1 MIVNFRLSKSSYLVF
16 FLLCFAIPWVAWIYM
31 AFTGFNLF
39 LFYTA
44 YSCSLAGLLGVYL
57 LKGREGVGAIF
68 KGMIAKAPVSA
79 WLLVL
84 FIPFFWQFLSYLIYG
99 LLFNDSGIGEVRVSN
114 FTNLFSLHILWLLTT
129 GPLAEEFG
137 WRGYL
142 FPRFLEKY
150 KFFTAN
156 VLLGIIWALWHLPI
170 MYSKWSSEPLSALYF
185 FVGVICFAMIIG
197 LIYIVSDGNLL
208 LCIVAHWTINASQ
221 EMMGS
226 LFPAIDGMNS
236 AFTLFSVVM
245 LIVITL
251 WLYYFYRKEIAMA
264 NEVTLIYRMR

>member
-16 FLLCFAIPWVAWIYM
+16 FLFSFAIPWVAWSYM
-31 AFTGFNLF
+31 AFTGFNLY
-39 LFYTA
+39 LFYTG
-44 YSCSLAGLLGVYL
+44 YSCSLAGLIGVYL
-57 LKGREGVGAIF
+57 FKGREGVGAIF
-68 KGMIAKAPVSA
+68 KGMVAKAPVSA

-84 FIPFFWQFLSYLIYG
+84 IVPFIWQFLSYLFYG
-99 LLFNDSGIGEVRVSN
+99 LLLNDSGIGEVRVSN

-142 FPRFLEKY
+142 FPRFLAKY

-156 VLLGIIWALWHLPI
+156 VFLGVIWALWHLPI
-170 MYSKWSSEPLSALYF
+170 MYGKWFSEPVSMLYF

-197 LIYIVSDGNLL
+197 LIYVISDGNLL

-226 LFPAIDGMNS
+226 LFPAIDPMHS
-236 AFTLFSVVM
+236 AFSIFSVVM
-245 LIVITL
+245 LLVITL